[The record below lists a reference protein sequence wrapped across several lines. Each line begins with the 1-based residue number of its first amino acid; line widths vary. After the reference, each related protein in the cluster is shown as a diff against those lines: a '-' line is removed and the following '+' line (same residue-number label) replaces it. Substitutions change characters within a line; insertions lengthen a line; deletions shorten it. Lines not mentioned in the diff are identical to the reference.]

1 MLLSTQKRVQ
11 ECDKKVSTYQ
21 FFPIYKKVL
30 KKILFLIILDK
41 TNMLQIAYYYQLP
54 MKFTNVLI
62 VAQREILMVFSSIFQ
77 MFLLRF
83 DMKVYFFEIIK

>member
-1 MLLSTQKRVQ
+1 MT
-11 ECDKKVSTYQ
+11 KKYQ
-21 FFPIYKKVL
+21 PISLFPIYKKVL

-41 TNMLQIAYYYQLP
+41 TNILQIANYYQLP

-62 VAQREILMVFSSIFQ
+62 VAQQEILMGFSSIFQ

>member
-1 MLLSTQKRVQ
+1 MI
-11 ECDKKVSTYQ
+11 KKYQ
-21 FFPIYKKVL
+21 PISLFPIYKKVL

-41 TNMLQIAYYYQLP
+41 TNILQIANYYQLP

-62 VAQREILMVFSSIFQ
+62 AAQQEILMGFSSIFQ